1 MKKLLGP
8 MLYAEDQRS
17 AETWTFSVNLY
28 LSGSDASRPVPLR
41 LRFLGVDARE
51 IEGAASKDATVA
63 ADFSR
68 LKSPAAGVL
77 WKWTVALPREAEAR
91 RVAYRFE
98 PVDGATL
105 PEGLDDVKDVIIPAR
120 GALPRAAFFSCN
132 GASDAK
138 TWGAVMR
145 MKRPYGCWQ
154 DLEKQHK
161 APDGGFHL
169 LMGGGDQVYADSLW
183 DTVPELVEF
192 RKLAWDSKFMRQRSP
207 DFHEYFLA
215 RYVELYCE
223 RWSGTDGIASM
234 LARVPGVYTWDDHD
248 IFDGWG
254 SHEEL
259 QDSDM
264 YRTVYSAAALAFEA
278 FQLGGLQT
286 PDKTPRVR
294 IPGDTHYLQTLRF
307 AGTECDLDLV
317 VLDLRSGR
325 SSSKPKDGGKVV
337 HQVMSGAQ
345 WDALDA
351 WRRKHAAHPEKDT
364 KSRHV
369 IVMSSIPLVH
379 MRYGPAMESG
389 GSAVELRDDM
399 LDQWES
405 VVHRGERT
413 RLLVDLFTLAKE
425 SHCAV
430 TIVSGDVHVGARG
443 LIRSRNPEHI
453 PTGLAEAAIEQ
464 VTSSGIVH
472 PPPSTLQFLGM
483 RLASQDGVEDLPS
496 FMETEMLPVGGS
508 RYLRE
513 RNWLSLRVEPARS
526 AASRPKLWLR
536 WEAEHTPLSMQVV
549 VEPPPLLE
557 KKPA

>member
-17 AETWTFSVNLY
+17 ADTWTFSVNLY
-28 LSGSDASRPVPLR
+28 LAGTDPSRPLPLT
-41 LRFLGVDARE
+41 LRFLDSGARE
-51 IEGAASKDATVA
+51 LPGAASRATRA
-63 ADFSR
+63 ADFSA
-68 LKSPAAGVL
+68 LDSPMAGVL
-77 WKWTVALPREAEAR
+77 WKWTVALPRAAEPR

-98 PVDGATL
+98 PADGAPAL
-105 PEGLDDVKDVIIPAR
+105 HGVDDVKDLLVPAR

-138 TWGAVMR
+138 TWGTVMR
-145 MKRPYGCWQ
+145 MKRPYGCWE
-154 DLEKQHK
+154 DLRAQHED
-161 APDGGFHL
+161 PEGGFHL

-183 DTVPELVEF
+183 DSVPELVEF
-192 RKLAWDSKFMRQRSP
+192 RKLALEHKLLRQLP
-207 DFHEYFLA
+207 AGFHDDILA
-215 RYVELYCE
+215 CYVELYCE
-223 RWSGTDGIASM
+223 RWSGSSGIAPM

-254 SHEEL
+254 SHELL
-259 QDSDM
+259 QGCPW
-264 YRTVYSAAALAFEA
+264 YEAVYSAAALAFEA

-286 PDKTPRVR
+286 PGKTPRER
-294 IPGDTHYLQTLRF
+294 KPCAMHYLQTLRF
-307 AGTECDLDLV
+307 IGTECDLDLV

-325 SSSKPKDGGKVV
+325 TSRDQPGGKTA
-337 HQVMSGAQ
+337 HQVMSREQ
-345 WDALDA
+345 WAALDA
-351 WRRKHAAHPEKDT
+351 WRKAHASRPEQGT
-364 KSRHV
+364 KPRHV
-369 IVMSSIPLVH
+369 IVMSPIPLVH
-379 MRYGPAMESG
+379 MRYGPVMESMG
-389 GSAVELRDDM
+389 GTIELRDDM

-413 RLLVDLFTLAKE
+413 RLLVDLFTLAQE
-425 SHCAV
+425 SCCAV

-453 PTGLAEAAIEQ
+453 PQGLSEAAIEQ

-483 RLASQDGVEDLPS
+483 RLASQGGVEDLPS

-526 AASRPKLWLR
+526 AGSRPKLWLR

-549 VEPPPLLE
+549 VEPPPLSRG
-557 KKPA
+557 

>member
-8 MLYAEDQRS
+8 MLYAEDQRT
-17 AETWTFSVNLY
+17 ADTWTFSVNLY
-28 LSGSDASRPVPLR
+28 LAGTDPSRPLPLK
-41 LRFLGVDARE
+41 LRFLDPDARDLP
-51 IEGAASKDATVA
+51 GATSKDATVA
-63 ADFSR
+63 ADFSK
-68 LKSPAAGVL
+68 LNSPAAGVL
-77 WKWTVALPREAEAR
+77 WKWTVALPRAAEPR

-98 PVDGATL
+98 PMDGAPAL
-105 PEGLDDVKDVIIPAR
+105 DGVDDVKDVLVPAK

-145 MKRPYGCWQ
+145 MKRPYGCWE
-154 DLEKQHK
+154 DLKAQHE
-161 APDGGFHL
+161 ASNGGFHL

-183 DTVPELVEF
+183 DSVPALVEF
-192 RKLAWDSKFMRQRSP
+192 RKLALEHKLLRQLP
-207 DFHEYFLA
+207 QGFHEDILA

-223 RWSGTDGIASM
+223 RWSGTAGIAPM

-254 SHEEL
+254 SHEQL
-259 QDSDM
+259 QGCAWYES
-264 YRTVYSAAALAFEA
+264 VYSAAALAFEA

-286 PDKTPRVR
+286 ADKTPRVR
-294 IPGDTHYLQTLRF
+294 TPCATHYLQTLRF
-307 AGTECDLDLV
+307 TGAECDLDLV

-325 SSSKPKDGGKVV
+325 TSREAPGGKMV
-337 HQVMSGAQ
+337 HQVMSQAQ

-351 WRRKHAAHPEKDT
+351 WRKEHASRLEKGT
-364 KSRHV
+364 KFRHV

-379 MRYGPAMESG
+379 MRYGPVMESMG
-389 GSAVELRDDM
+389 GAIELRDDL

-413 RLLVDLFTLAKE
+413 RLLVDLFTLAQE
-425 SHCAV
+425 SCCAV
-430 TIVSGDVHVGARG
+430 TLVSGDVHVGARG

-453 PTGLAEAAIEQ
+453 PKGLSEAAIEQ

-526 AASRPKLWLR
+526 AVSRPKLWLR

-549 VEPPPLLE
+549 VEPPPLLRD
-557 KKPA
+557 